1 MSAPKLA
8 ALLSAIEPDG
18 TVLVRRDRS
27 GGLEV
32 IEPLRVTVDRMV
44 NAFGGC
50 LLAASGAAAP
60 GTDEF
65 DDITELSASAL
76 FWAHRCWM
84 QLPARIAV

>member
-32 IEPLRVTVDRMV
+32 IEPLRVTVRRMDD
-44 NAFGGC
+44 AFGLC
-50 LLAASGAAAP
+50 LWAAGRVATSI
-60 GTDEF
+60 DEF
-65 DDITELSASAL
+65 DDIMELSASSVYWL
-76 FWAHRCWM
+76 QSCYLELR
-84 QLPARIAV
+84 RE